1 MVLVLWL
8 CPPPFVDMVVVIF
21 NEFLAF
27 PLEVG
32 DELRHIT
39 LLALLPAASELV
51 VEISQKNVL
60 IEAREHSLFSLSL
73 FQRLL
78 CVYSR

>member
-51 VEISQKNVL
+51 VEIS
-60 IEAREHSLFSLSL
+60 
-73 FQRLL
+73 
-78 CVYSR
+78 